1 MLVEITVF
9 VLLFMLC
16 IVVAIM
22 ATSMLMDS
30 IRELD
35 KWIQERKKRKREE
48 GNKDGQNNKGD

>member
-30 IRELD
+30 IREND
-35 KWIQERKKRKREE
+35 KWIQERKKRRNE
-48 GNKDGQNNKGD
+48 KDDTDN

>member
-16 IVVAIM
+16 IVAAIM

-35 KWIQERKKRKREE
+35 KWLQERKRRK
-48 GNKDGQNNKGD
+48 KDEQNSKNH